1 MSGGALGC
9 YEPAQW
15 HILSF
20 LFLSLHSLPSRMF
33 VFHSFHLTVVPYV
46 LKPDLYGA
54 SITNL
59 CPFIF

>member
-1 MSGGALGC
+1 MGELWVVMS
-9 YEPAQW
+9 Q
-15 HILSF
+15 LSGTYF
-20 LFLSLHSLPSRMF
+20 PFSSFLHSLPSRMF

-54 SITNL
+54 SITIL